1 MTSKNLIATEDSEVD
16 LENMPLGGS
25 GIAIDGILPQ
35 RDLDPELRLYVGEP
49 S

>member
-1 MTSKNLIATEDSEVD
+1 VTSKNLIATEGSEVD

-25 GIAIDGILPQ
+25 GTAIDGILPQ
-35 RDLDPELRLYVGEP
+35 RDVDPELRPYVGEP